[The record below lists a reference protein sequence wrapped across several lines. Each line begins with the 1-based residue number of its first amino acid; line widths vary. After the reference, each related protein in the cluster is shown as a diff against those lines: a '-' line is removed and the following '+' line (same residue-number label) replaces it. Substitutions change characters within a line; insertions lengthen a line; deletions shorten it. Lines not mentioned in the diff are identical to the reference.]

1 MGKIRSTIDVSSLLE
16 WEVGQLTLTGQEES
30 GDGCL
35 VKRLNGSV
43 VLAVIDGL
51 GHGQEAAAAAKIAA
65 EVVEANAGGD
75 LVSLF
80 KHAHEALRQSRGA
93 VMSVALVNS
102 TKATMAWLGVGNV
115 AGFLARANPEMTPRK
130 ESLLVRPGVLGGP
143 LPTLDP
149 CTVPLAHGD
158 TLAFATDG
166 IRSGFD
172 EEINP
177 LEMPKQTVAK
187 ILAKYSKGNDDAL
200 VLVARY
206 RGTRCETSAA

>member
-1 MGKIRSTIDVSSLLE
+1 MGKIHSATDMGSLLE
-16 WEVGQLTLTGQEES
+16 WEVGQLTLKGQEKS

-51 GHGQEAAAAAKIAA
+51 GHGDEAAAAAKIAA
-65 EVVEANAGGD
+65 EVVEANASGD

-80 KHAHEALRQSRGA
+80 KRTHEALRQSRGA
-93 VMSVALVNS
+93 VMSVALINGIE
-102 TKATMAWLGVGNV
+102 ATMTWLGVGNV
-115 AGFLARANPEMTPRK
+115 AGFLARANPEIKPGK
-130 ESLLVRPGVLGGP
+130 ESLLVRPGVLGGV
-143 LPTLDP
+143 LPMLDP
-149 CTVPLAHGD
+149 CTLPLVHGD

-172 EEINP
+172 EEMNP
-177 LEMPKQTVAK
+177 LHTPKESVAK
-187 ILAKYSKGNDDAL
+187 ILAKYSKEDDDAL

-206 RGTRCETSAA
+206 LGA